1 MSKLLSR
8 MKSKRE
14 EEDKIELTIEEL
26 EFLLKTVVTNKF
38 DGRDVQMVYNI
49 VAKLQGLLAE

>member
-8 MKSKRE
+8 MKSKKE